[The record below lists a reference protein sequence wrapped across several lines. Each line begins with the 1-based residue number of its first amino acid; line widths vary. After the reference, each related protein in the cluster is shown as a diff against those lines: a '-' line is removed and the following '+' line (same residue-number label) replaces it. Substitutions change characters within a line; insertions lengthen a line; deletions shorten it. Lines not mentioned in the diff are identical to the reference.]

1 MAINYSNKKEAEDNL
16 RYAEKKSELQ
26 KTNNLNTDM
35 LLVKLTNPEKKTLAR
50 LKLKQEQSD
59 IFGPLSTKEEEKLN
73 ELLLKEK
80 QDE

>member
-35 LLVKLTNPEKKTLAR
+35 LLVKLTNPEKK
-50 LKLKQEQSD
+50 KL
-59 IFGPLSTKEEEKLN
+59 
-73 ELLLKEK
+73 
-80 QDE
+80 

>member
-35 LLVKLTNPEKKTLAR
+35 LLVKLTNSEKKTLNR
-50 LKLKQEQSD
+50 LKIKQEESET
-59 IFGPLSTKEEEKLN
+59 FGPLTPKEEEKLN

>member
-1 MAINYSNKKEAEDNL
+1 
-16 RYAEKKSELQ
+16 
-26 KTNNLNTDM
+26 M

-50 LKLKQEQSD
+50 LKFKQEQSD

>member
-50 LKLKQEQSD
+50 LKFKQEQSD